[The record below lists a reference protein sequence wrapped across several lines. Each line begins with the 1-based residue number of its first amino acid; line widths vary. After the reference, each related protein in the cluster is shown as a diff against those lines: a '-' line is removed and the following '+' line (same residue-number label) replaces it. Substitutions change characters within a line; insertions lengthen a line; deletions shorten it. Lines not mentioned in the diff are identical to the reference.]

1 MATLMTSGLVT
12 PSSSRGRIIY
22 RGEGRGA
29 GERGE
34 SPPFYDLSWP
44 LNYDRCQEVNF
55 EMRILH

>member
-12 PSSSRGRIIY
+12 PSSARGRIIY
-22 RGEGRGA
+22 GGERGA
-29 GERGE
+29 GETEE
-34 SPPFYDLSWP
+34 SPPFCDLSWP